1 MVERAGE
8 GLTLVRIGINP
19 LTWTNDDLPE
29 LGEENSLEKCLAEAK
44 QAGYE
49 GVELGRKFPR
59 DPAVLGPILAPF
71 RLKLVSGW
79 YSARLLERS
88 AQEEIAALAGHLRL
102 LKELGSDVMVFAEVS
117 RCVHGDRKVPLSRR
131 PRLAEQE
138 WKEFCARLDAVAAY
152 LDQQGVRMAYHH
164 HMGTVIQSEDEVDRM
179 MDATAAVGLL
189 LDTGHLTVAGGDPL
203 RALTRHASR
212 IVHVH
217 CKDVRR
223 EPLAKARKSD
233 LSFLD
238 SVLADV
244 FAVPGDGSI
253 EFEPILGALANAGY
267 RGWLVVEADQDP
279 AKAHPLTHARIGH
292 DCLRPMVRR
301 YWPA

>member
-1 MVERAGE
+1 M
-8 GLTLVRIGINP
+8 VRIGINP

-29 LGEENSLEKCLAEAK
+29 LGEANSLETCLKEAK

-59 DPAVLGPILAPF
+59 EAKVLGPILEPHGL
-71 RLKLVSGW
+71 RLVSGW

-88 AQEEIAALAGHLRL
+88 VEDEVKAMQAHATL
-102 LKELGSDVMVFAEVS
+102 LKSLGAKVMVFCEVS
-117 RCVHGDRKVPLSRR
+117 RCVHGDRRIALSKR
-131 PRLAEQE
+131 PQLAGKE
-138 WKEFCARLDAVAAY
+138 WQQFCGRLDRIADH
-152 LDQQGVRMAYHH
+152 LQQQGLKMAYHH

-179 MDATAAVGLL
+179 MDSTRSVGLL
-189 LDTGHLTVAGGDPL
+189 LDSGHLTFAGGDPL
-203 RALTRHASR
+203 RALKRHARR

-217 CKDVRR
+217 CKDIRKGK
-223 EPLAKARKSD
+223 LAAARQQD

-238 SVLADV
+238 AVLGDV

-253 EFEPILGALANAGY
+253 DFAPLLEGLAKAGY
-267 RGWLVVEADQDP
+267 DGWLVVEADQDP

-292 DCLRPMVRR
+292 DCLRPLAKR
-301 YWPA
+301 YWTK

>member
-1 MVERAGE
+1 M
-8 GLTLVRIGINP
+8 VRIGINP

-29 LGEENSLEKCLAEAK
+29 LGEANSLETCLREAK
-44 QAGYE
+44 LAGYE

-59 DPAVLGPILAPF
+59 DAAVLGPILEAHK
-71 RLKLVSGW
+71 LSLVSGW

-88 AQEEIAALAGHLRL
+88 VEDEINAMQAHATL
-102 LKELGSDVMVFAEVS
+102 LKSQGANVMVFCEVS
-117 RCVHGDRKVPLSRR
+117 RCVHGDRKIPLSKR
-131 PRLAEQE
+131 PKLAQTE
-138 WKEFCARLDAVAAY
+138 WKQFCQRLDQIADH
-152 LDQQGVRMAYHH
+152 LQKQGLKMAYHH

-179 MDATAAVGLL
+179 MDSTRSVGLL
-189 LDTGHLTVAGGDPL
+189 LDSGHLTFAGGDPL
-203 RALTRHASR
+203 RALERHAKR

-217 CKDVRR
+217 CKDIRKDK
-223 EPLAKARKSD
+223 LAGARKQD

-238 SVLADV
+238 AVLGDV

-253 EFEPILGALANAGY
+253 DFAPMLEGLAKTGY

-292 DCLRPMVRR
+292 DCLRPLAKR
-301 YWPA
+301 YWTK